1 MPYLYLISSVFL
13 AAATNVFGAFFNRKN
28 KGGKDATAF
37 YNLLLCSAAF
47 VCWLVY
53 FFFDFNF
60 SWKVLPYSI
69 LFGAS
74 YVLSNIAYI
83 KASKIGPASLSAL
96 FISFALLGVSVWGFI
111 FWDAPVTTL
120 GIIGIVL
127 VACSVVFCLYEKK
140 TDEDKKFSWKW
151 LFWAL
156 MAFVGNAGCSIVQR
170 TQQMKMNNQHAG
182 AFMVFALLFSVLT
195 NLFLWIKED
204 KSECKQVFKR
214 LGAFPIAAGAGNFL
228 LNLFV
233 ILLAATTLSP
243 TLIYPVI
250 GVGAL
255 IVTMGFSVSVLKE
268 KLKWWQW
275 LGIMIG
281 AVAIVLLSL

>member
-13 AAATNVFGAFFNRKN
+13 AAATNVFGAFFNRKY
-28 KGGKDATAF
+28 KDGKDATAF

-47 VCWLVY
+47 LCWLVY
-53 FFFDFNF
+53 FFFDFSF
-60 SWKVLPYSI
+60 DWKVLPYSV

-74 YVLSNIAYI
+74 YALCNIAYI
-83 KASKIGPASLSAL
+83 KACKTGPASLSSL
-96 FISFALLGVSVWGFI
+96 FMSLSLLGVTV
-111 FWDAPVTTL
+111 L
-120 GIIGIVL
+120 GIVGIALVVL
-127 VACSVVFCLYEKK
+127 SVVLCLYEKK

-151 LFWAL
+151 LFWA
-156 MAFVGNAGCSIVQR
+156 MMSFVGNAGCSIIQR
-170 TQQMKMNNQHAG
+170 TQQTNMDHQYAG
-182 AFMVFALLFSVLT
+182 ALMVFALFFAVLT
-195 NLFLWIKED
+195 NLFLWTKED

-214 LGAFPIAAGAGNFL
+214 LGVLPIAAGVGNFV
-228 LNLFV
+228 LNVFV

-255 IVTMGFSVSVLKE
+255 IVTMVFSLSVLKE